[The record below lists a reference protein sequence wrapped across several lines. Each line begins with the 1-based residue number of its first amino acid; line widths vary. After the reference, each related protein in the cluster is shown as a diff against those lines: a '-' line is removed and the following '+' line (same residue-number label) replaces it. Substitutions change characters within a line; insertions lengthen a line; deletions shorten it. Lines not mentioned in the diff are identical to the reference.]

1 MDLLVVVL
9 FVRDFKF
16 RCRLLRILPVPVL
29 PPILSTLMGVR
40 PMLVPSMVLCLAGS
54 SKVLVVAPCHN
65 ARSSRCELLISESV
79 WIDNFVLERERERER
94 EREMLKQLVNVDVNS
109 LF

>member
-1 MDLLVVVL
+1 MALLVVVL

-65 ARSSRCELLISESV
+65 ARSSRCELRISESV
-79 WIDNFVLERERERER
+79 WIDNFVLERER